1 MNWNVI
7 YKSEKKEMLYIN
19 LASLK
24 TLKKSNDVNNL
35 ESIWRNVDY
44 DSMYH
49 IAVHTLVHGKFCM
62 SEFLKS

>member
-7 YKSEKKEMLYIN
+7 YKSEKKGNVIYKSGITQN
-19 LASLK
+19 IKK
-24 TLKKSNDVNNL
+24 TNDVNNL